1 MHSNS
6 SYHSP
11 SFWTDRPVAMTG
23 ATGFVGTHLAKLL
36 RLSGANVRAL
46 VRPSSDCSV
55 LTSIGVD
62 CRLVSLDDPQGIAP
76 SLEGCEYVFH
86 LAGAV
91 DFKADWRR
99 FHQANVIGTKNV
111 LRAAHRAGVRRTVVT
126 SSIVA
131 VGASA
136 APALLDESAT
146 WNLASHRIPYVTTKR
161 QAEELA
167 LGERFGAM
175 DVVVVNPS
183 CVLGPDD
190 AGSEFGVICQRFWKG
205 RIPFFFGGGSNFVD
219 VRDVALGHLAA
230 AERGRAGQRY
240 LLTGENLT
248 WNDFFLELSR
258 TANRSI
264 PRVRLPAFL
273 GEWFATCEDRVRGER
288 SSRPNLSLA
297 QAKLMP
303 LYFFFQHDQATND
316 IGYRPRVLK
325 ETLADTYRTWQSRH
339 EMPRRAA

>member
-1 MHSNS
+1 MLSIANDS
-6 SYHSP
+6 LPNY
-11 SFWTDRPVAMTG
+11 WNDRPVAMTG
-23 ATGFVGTHLAKLL
+23 ATGFIGTHLAKLL
-36 RLSGANVRAL
+36 RSFGANVRAL

-55 LTSIGVD
+55 LKSIGVD
-62 CRLVSLDDPQGIAP
+62 CRPVSLDESESIAR
-76 SLEGCEYVFH
+76 SFDGCEYVFH

-99 FHQANVIGTKNV
+99 FHQVNVVGAANV
-111 LRAAHRAGVRRTVVT
+111 LRAAQHAGVRRTVVT

-136 APALLDESAT
+136 SPALLDESAT
-146 WNLASHRIPYVTTKR
+146 WNLASLRIPYVTTKR
-161 QAEELA
+161 QAEDLA

-183 CVLGPDD
+183 CVLGPGD
-190 AGSEFGVICQRFWKG
+190 AGSEFGVICQRFWRG
-205 RIPFFFGGGSNFVD
+205 RIPFYFGGGSNFVD

-230 AERGRAGQRY
+230 AERGREGHRY
-240 LLTGENLT
+240 LLTGTNLT

-288 SSRPNLSLA
+288 SSRPNLSPA
-297 QAKLMP
+297 QARLMP
-303 LYFFFQHDQATND
+303 LCFFFQHDKATSEL
-316 IGYRPRVLK
+316 GYRPRGLR
-325 ETLADTYRTWQSRH
+325 ETLAAAYC
-339 EMPRRAA
+339 RAA